1 MWLSFE
7 FFFYKFIVIKHLAV
21 NRRRLIENVEQIIDG
36 KQRLAVYHTL
46 LH

>member
-1 MWLSFE
+1 MLFSFK
-7 FFFYKFIVIKHLAV
+7 FLFYKFIVIKHFEL
-21 NRRRLIENVEQIIDG
+21 NRRRLIKNVEQIIDG